1 MHPSMKIKY
10 FNDEYL
16 TPLFSRISKEE
27 KICLLMV
34 DFNMN
39 LPSSDT
45 RPEVSEFFD
54 NLPSHFFVPCIPQP
68 TRLAKTYQTL
78 IDNIFINTIDLVL
91 TQEILHLKYQTLQT
105 LL

>member
-1 MHPSMKIKY
+1 MHPSMKTKY

-45 RPEVSEFFD
+45 II
-54 NLPSHFFVPCIPQP
+54 H
-68 TRLAKTYQTL
+68 
-78 IDNIFINTIDLVL
+78 IF
-91 TQEILHLKYQTLQT
+91 
-105 LL
+105 